1 MPVPS
6 KISDALEPI
15 AFAGVAVSVGALA
28 GAWWG
33 ALVGFVLLGVYAYL
47 LDDAPSPPGA
57 S

>member
-1 MPVPS
+1 MLS
-6 KISDALEPI
+6 KISDCLELI

-47 LDDAPSPPGA
+47 LDDGA
-57 S
+57 MPAGDG